1 MRSERASPATAGL
14 GRVVVVGGG
23 LVGLATAW
31 RLLQSRRCDE
41 VTLLEKDA
49 KVASQQS
56 THNSGVLHSGLYY
69 KPGSEKA
76 ALSVRGL
83 RQMVE
88 FCREHGVRH
97 EICGKIVVATDPA
110 EVSRLDALWE
120 RGTHNGLV
128 GLRRLDSPAAI
139 REIEPHAAG
148 IAAIQ
153 VPQEGIVDYR
163 GVADALEREIGR
175 LGGRV
180 VLKARVTRIE
190 RIGGVWRLASSAGDV
205 SADLVITSGGLHAD
219 RIVGLSGMKPAARI
233 VPFRGEYVRLRPAA
247 EHLVRHLIYPVP
259 DPSFPFLGVHFTRMI
274 DGGIEAGPNAVL
286 AFAREGYSPLSINP
300 RDLAESL
307 TSPGLWR
314 FVARHA
320 SMSAYELYRSLSRGE
335 FCRSLQ
341 KLVPE
346 VLPHDLAPGGAGV
359 RAQAMW
365 PDGRLVDDFHFVRGD
380 GILHVVNAPSPAAT
394 ASLAIGE
401 RIVAQIDGNAG

>member
-1 MRSERASPATAGL
+1 MDSGFKTRS
-14 GRVVVVGGG
+14 VVVVGGG

-83 RQMVE
+83 RQMVA
-88 FCREHGVRH
+88 FCQEHGVRH
-97 EICGKIVVATDPA
+97 EICGKIVVATDAA
-110 EVSRLDALWE
+110 EVARLDTLWE
-120 RGTHNGLV
+120 RGTQNGLV
-128 GLRRLDSPAAI
+128 GLRRLDCPEAI
-139 REIEPHAAG
+139 RELEPHAAG
-148 IAAIQ
+148 IAAIH

-180 VLKARVTRIE
+180 VVNARVTRIE
-190 RIGGVWRLASSAGDV
+190 RIGGTWRLASTAGEV
-205 SADLVITSGGLHAD
+205 GAELVINCGGLHAD

-233 VPFRGEYVRLRPAA
+233 VPFRGEYLRLRPAA

-259 DPSFPFLGVHFTRMI
+259 DPRFPFLGVHFTRMI

-286 AFAREGYSPLSINP
+286 AFAREGYTPLSINP
-300 RDLAESL
+300 RDLVESL
-307 TSPGLWR
+307 TGLVAVRRPARFDVGLRALPLLEPRRLLPFTPEARSRGDAARPRSRRRRRPGPGD
-314 FVARHA
+314 VARRA
-320 SMSAYELYRSLSRGE
+320 ARRRLSFRPWRRDPPCRQCPLPRGHRE
-335 FCRSLQ
+335 PGDRRADRCHDRRECRLIQLS
-341 KLVPE
+341 
-346 VLPHDLAPGGAGV
+346 D
-359 RAQAMW
+359 
-365 PDGRLVDDFHFVRGD
+365 
-380 GILHVVNAPSPAAT
+380 
-394 ASLAIGE
+394 
-401 RIVAQIDGNAG
+401 

>member
-1 MRSERASPATAGL
+1 MVSGFKARS
-14 GRVVVVGGG
+14 VVVVGGG

-31 RLLQSRRCDE
+31 RLLQTGRFDE

-110 EVSRLDALWE
+110 EVSRLDTLWE

-128 GLRRLDSPAAI
+128 GLRRLDSPEAI

-180 VLKARVTRIE
+180 VVNARVTRIE
-190 RIGGVWRLASSAGDV
+190 RGGGVWRVASTAGDV

-259 DPSFPFLGVHFTRMI
+259 DPRFPFLGVHFTRMI

-286 AFAREGYSPLSINP
+286 AFAREGYTPLSINP

-307 TSPGLWR
+307 TSPALWR

-341 KLVPE
+341 KLVPA
-346 VLPHDLAPGGAGV
+346 VNPRDLEPGGAGV

-365 PDGRLVDDFHFVRGD
+365 PDGRLHGD
-380 GILHVVNAPSPAAT
+380 
-394 ASLAIGE
+394 
-401 RIVAQIDGNAG
+401 AGWRCS

>member
-1 MRSERASPATAGL
+1 MDSGFKQRS
-14 GRVVVVGGG
+14 VVIVGGG

-31 RLLQSRRCDE
+31 RLLHSRRCDE
-41 VTLLEKDA
+41 VTLVEKDA

-97 EICGKIVVATDPA
+97 EICGKIVVATDDA
-110 EVSRLDALWE
+110 EVSRLDTLWD
-120 RGTHNGLV
+120 RGRANGLV

-148 IAAIQ
+148 IAAIH

-180 VLKARVTRIE
+180 VVNARVTRID
-190 RIGGVWRLASSAGDV
+190 RVAGRWRLATTAGDFD
-205 SADLVITSGGLHAD
+205 ADLTITCGGLHAD

-233 VPFRGEYVRLRPAA
+233 VPFRGEYVRLRPSA

-259 DPSFPFLGVHFTRMI
+259 DPRFPFLGVHFTRMI
-274 DGGIEAGPNAVL
+274 GGGIEAGPNAVL
-286 AFAREGYSPLSINP
+286 AFAREGYTPLSINP

-307 TSPGLWR
+307 TSPALWR

-320 SMSAYELYRSLSRGE
+320 RMSAWELYRSLSRRE
-335 FCRSLQ
+335 FCRSLR

-346 VLPHDLAPGGAGV
+346 VTPADLEPGGAGV
-359 RAQAMW
+359 RAQAMSA
-365 PDGRLVDDFHFVRGD
+365 DGRLVEDFHFVHGD

-401 RIVAQIDGNAG
+401 RIVAAIGGSSR